1 MPRTC
6 YIVNKLSWDG
16 AGGVYVENQEHVF
29 MKPKQKAR
37 MSFDRP
43 LLVKIHDRT
52 ARLAIIGLGYVGL
65 PLAVEF
71 ARAGFRTTG
80 IDQDARK
87 VKAIN
92 AGRSYIGDI
101 SAPEI
106 AALVKAGRLCATA
119 NFGILK
125 SMDAVSICV
134 PTPLSKT
141 KDPDL
146 SYVIAAADTLARY
159 VHAGMLIV
167 LESTTYPGTTEE
179 VIIPR
184 LLRHGLKVGQDV
196 FVAFSP
202 ERIDPGRKDFSLR
215 NTPKVI
221 GGATAN
227 CRNITM
233 ALYQYIV
240 EKLVPVSSV
249 AASEMVK
256 LLENTFRAVNIA
268 LANEFQMMCD
278 KLDLNVWEIIDAA
291 ATKPYGFMKFTP
303 GPGVGGHCI
312 PLDPHYLSWKMR
324 TLNYTARFIQLA
336 SEINTSMAEYW
347 VNKVVEALNQDGKP
361 MKNSRVLVLGVT
373 YKPNVNDVR
382 ESPALDILRLLQA
395 RGARARFHDPYV
407 RSLRPEGLMTPFVEL
422 TGATLKETDCV
433 VVVTNHSCYDW
444 KWIERTA
451 RCVVDTRHALKR

>member
-1 MPRTC
+1 
-6 YIVNKLSWDG
+6 
-16 AGGVYVENQEHVF
+16 
-29 MKPKQKAR
+29 MKQAKATR
-37 MSFDRP
+37 IDFGRD
-43 LLVKIHDRT
+43 LLMKIHGRT
-52 ARLAIIGLGYVGL
+52 ARVAVLGLGYVGL

-80 IDQDARK
+80 IDMDARK

-101 SAPEI
+101 SAAEI
-106 AALVKAGRLCATA
+106 AALVQAGKLRATS

-125 SMDAVSICV
+125 SMDAASICV

-146 SYVIAAADTLARY
+146 SYVIAAADTLAQY
-159 VHAGMLIV
+159 VHKGMLIV

-179 VIIPR
+179 VLIPR
-184 LLRHGLKVGQDV
+184 MLRHGLKVGEDV

-202 ERIDPGRKDFSLR
+202 ERIDPGRKDFALR

-221 GGATAN
+221 GGVTTV
-227 CRNITM
+227 CRDITI
-233 ALYQYIV
+233 ALYQHIV

-268 LANEFQMMCD
+268 LANEFLLMCD
-278 KLDLNVWEIIDAA
+278 KLGLDVWEVIEAA

-336 SEINTSMAEYW
+336 SEINAGMAEYW
-347 VNKVVEALNQDGKP
+347 VNKVAEALNQDGKSV
-361 MKNSRVLVLGVT
+361 KNSQVLVLGAT
-373 YKPNVNDVR
+373 YKPDTNDVR
-382 ESPALDILRLLQA
+382 ESPALDILKLLQA
-395 RGARARFHDPYV
+395 RGARARFHDPFI
-407 RSLRPEGLMTPFVEL
+407 RTLRPEGLTAPFVEL
-422 TGATLKETDCV
+422 TAAALKQADCV
-433 VVVTNHSCYDW
+433 VVVTNHSSYDW
-444 KWIERTA
+444 KWIQRFA
-451 RCVVDTRHALKR
+451 RCIVDTRHVLKR